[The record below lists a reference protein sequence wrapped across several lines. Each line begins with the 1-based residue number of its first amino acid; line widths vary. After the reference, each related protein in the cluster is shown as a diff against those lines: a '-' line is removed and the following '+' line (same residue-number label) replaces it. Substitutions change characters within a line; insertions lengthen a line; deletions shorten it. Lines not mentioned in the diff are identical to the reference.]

1 MSHFTKCALKMT
13 NLQAIKKALEDMK
26 LNVKYAEQGQQV
38 MVRGYRGDKIQ
49 AAMSIDMGRYD
60 IGVLE
65 NQDGTYEITADWWG
79 VETTK
84 GVSEDEFKHQLS
96 QKYQYH
102 NVKQACEE
110 KGYAVEEE
118 VNEEDGSIRLVVR
131 KWVSE

>member
-13 NLQAIKKALEDMK
+13 NLAALRKALADMK
-26 LNVKYAEQGQQV
+26 LEFAEAEAGQSV
-38 MVRGYRGDKIQ
+38 TVRGYQGDTLA
-49 AAMSIDMGRYD
+49 AAMSINMGRYD
-60 IGVLE
+60 IGVVD
-65 NQDGTYEITADWWG
+65 NHNGTYDIVADWWG

-84 GVSEDEFKHQLS
+84 GVSEEEFKNALS

-102 NVKQACEE
+102 NVKQACED
-110 KGYAVEEE
+110 KGYSVEEE

>member
-13 NLQAIKKALEDMK
+13 NLAAIKKALADLQHKFTE
-26 LNVKYAEQGQQV
+26 AEEGQHV
-38 MVRGYRGDKIQ
+38 TVRGYRGDTLK
-49 AAMSIDMGRYD
+49 AAISVDMGRYD
-60 IGVLE
+60 VGIVDNL
-65 NQDGTYEITADWWG
+65 DGTYGVTADWWG

-84 GVSEDEFKHQLS
+84 GISEEEFQNTLS

-118 VNEEDGSIRLVVR
+118 VNEEDGSIRLVVT
-131 KWVSE
+131 KWGAE

>member
-1 MSHFTKCALKMT
+1 MT

-26 LNVKYAEQGQQV
+26 LKVNYAEQGQQV
-38 MVRGYRGDKIQ
+38 TVRGYRGDKIQ

-84 GVSEDEFKHQLS
+84 GVCEEVFRNELA